1 MNLAHMVL
9 LVPGVALAGWNTW
22 QHLGR
27 TAAAR
32 AWAVGNQP
40 WFKARSVLVIR
51 PLLALVLIIGAAT
64 GPAAGSDAATVV
76 LGLLAL
82 ACLVA
87 LLAFAVLPVPIP
99 RLVQPGW
106 YRRSH
111 ERHR

>member
-1 MNLAHMVL
+1 MNLAHVVL
-9 LVPGVALAGWNTW
+9 LVLGVALAGWNTW

-32 AWAVGNQP
+32 AWAVGDQP

-51 PLLALVLIIGAAT
+51 PLLALVLLIGAAT
-64 GPAAGSDAATVV
+64 GPAAGSDGATVA

>member
-40 WFKARSVLVIR
+40 
-51 PLLALVLIIGAAT
+51 
-64 GPAAGSDAATVV
+64 
-76 LGLLAL
+76 
-82 ACLVA
+82 
-87 LLAFAVLPVPIP
+87 
-99 RLVQPGW
+99 
-106 YRRSH
+106 
-111 ERHR
+111 

>member
-1 MNLAHMVL
+1 MDWKHAVL
-9 LVPGVALAGWNTW
+9 LVLGLALAGWTTW

-51 PLLALVLIIGAAT
+51 PLLALVLLIGAAT
-64 GPAAGSDAATVV
+64 GPAAGSGTATIV

-82 ACLVA
+82 ACLVV
-87 LLAFAVLPVPIP
+87 LLVFAVFPIP
-99 RLVQPGW
+99 IPTFAQPRW

-111 ERHR
+111 GRHR